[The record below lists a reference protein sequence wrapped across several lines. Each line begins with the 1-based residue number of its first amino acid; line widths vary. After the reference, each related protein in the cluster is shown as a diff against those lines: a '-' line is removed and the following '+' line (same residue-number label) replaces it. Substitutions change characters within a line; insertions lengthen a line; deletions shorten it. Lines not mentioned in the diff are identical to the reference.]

1 MTTKINSHKDDSFVM
16 TGVECAAFIVANRGK
31 IASRLKGR
39 VEDKDDAIAEVACK
53 CIGIG
58 LGTGVCLMFDKDPFA
73 TARTREQWIAFAVWQ
88 CRARLGIIHSSRNY
102 WIDPG
107 EDAQSEEADYRRRK
121 VDEFKAYEFDRESG
135 CHHPIPGRSYDESV
149 RYRAGYK
156 VLEDL
161 VAELSVSRRDMQI
174 WMACDM
180 FRRDRAE
187 LAEKFDVKP
196 NNLDQVIFRV
206 RHKIRKFGPALHRR
220 HEARLFYEAG

>member
-31 IASRLKGR
+31 ITSRLKGR

-58 LGTGVCLMFDKDPFA
+58 LGTGVSLRFDKDPFA

-107 EDAQSEEADYRRRK
+107 EDAQSEEADYRRKMVERGMNP
-121 VDEFKAYEFDRESG
+121 DNFKFYMDTFRNGMPPHGGFAIGLERITACFLNIANVKEASMFPPSG
-135 CHHPIPGRSYDESV
+135 DCIRCF
-149 RYRAGYK
+149 
-156 VLEDL
+156 
-161 VAELSVSRRDMQI
+161 SR
-174 WMACDM
+174 CS
-180 FRRDRAE
+180 
-187 LAEKFDVKP
+187 
-196 NNLDQVIFRV
+196 
-206 RHKIRKFGPALHRR
+206 G
-220 HEARLFYEAG
+220 